1 MRGHEKVSCSNISA
15 DVYINY
21 MTTTALS
28 FSQDLKT
35 YFSSTHEALKELFPL
50 GSSRLQSTPQ

>member
-1 MRGHEKVSCSNISA
+1 MRGHEKVSCSNMNTG
-15 DVYINY
+15 VYIHY

-35 YFSSTHEALKELFPL
+35 YFSSTHEALKELFSL
-50 GSSRLQSTPQ
+50 GSSRFQSNPQ